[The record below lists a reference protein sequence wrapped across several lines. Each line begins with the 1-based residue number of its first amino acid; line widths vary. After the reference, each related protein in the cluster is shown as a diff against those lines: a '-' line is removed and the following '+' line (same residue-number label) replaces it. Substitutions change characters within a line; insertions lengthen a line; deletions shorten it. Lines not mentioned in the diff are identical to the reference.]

1 MAALNV
7 RMIYLQLAKA
17 FQPVLQVLP
26 PPAPF
31 LLGPPSALVL
41 LGAPHLDVNP
51 IQDL

>member
-7 RMIYLQLAKA
+7 RMKYLKLPKA

-31 LLGPPSALVL
+31 LLG
-41 LGAPHLDVNP
+41 APHIDVNP
-51 IQDL
+51 EKDCGEEYDTY